1 MLVKFEIYSDGKF
14 WCARGIGEDIFTQ
27 GKTLDQLM
35 KNIEE
40 AVQLHFEGQ
49 LTKGEE
55 IQIISISETKVDS
68 VA

>member
-1 MLVKFEIYSDGKF
+1 MLVKFEIYFDGKF

-27 GKTLDQLM
+27 GKTLDKLN

-40 AVQLHFEGQ
+40 AVLLHFEDR

-55 IQIISISETKVDS
+55 IRILSISETKVDV